1 MPSKPVTSMLCEPLF
16 MHCLSTSS
24 IGIILLLNV
33 LMMKL
38 HQQFLHQLNININ
51 INVVTVGRI
60 IDEISNSLYSPFGD
74 SRVQNMYV

>member
-1 MPSKPVTSMLCEPLF
+1 MPSKPVTSMLCECFLCTVYPLPV
-16 MHCLSTSS
+16 LA
-24 IGIILLLNV
+24 IILLLNV

-51 INVVTVGRI
+51 INVVAVGRI
-60 IDEISNSLYSPFGD
+60 IDEISNSLYSLFGD